1 MDYSKLKQIAAEK
14 AVEEVKDGMIVGLG
28 TGSTAKF
35 ATIKI
40 AKKIKDG
47 HLKNIYGIP
56 TSKKTEELAAGHGI
70 PLLSLNQLF
79 KLRTKN
85 FERRTLNVEPR
96 TLNVEQ
102 RTKNAERNNLIDI
115 TIDGADEVDS
125 DLNLIKGGGGALL
138 REKVIAQNTKRLLIV
153 VDKTKLSGRLGEKFF
168 VPVEV
173 LQFALESEINFLESL
188 GAVTN
193 IRKGDDGGFFVTDEG
208 NYIIDANFGKIENPA
223 ELNSLLNERAGI
235 VEHGIFLNKL
245 VDSVYCSSNDGVEI
259 LGVS

>member
-14 AVEEVKDGMIVGLG
+14 AVEEVKDGMFVGLG

-35 ATIKI
+35 AIIKI

-56 TSKKTEELAAGHGI
+56 TSKKTEELAAGLGI

-85 FERRTLNVEPR
+85 VERRTLNIE
-96 TLNVEQ
+96 
-102 RTKNAERNNLIDI
+102 RTKLIDI

-138 REKVIAQNTKRLLIV
+138 REKVIAQNTGRLLIV
-153 VDKTKLSGRLGEKFF
+153 VDKTKLSARLGEKFF

-188 GAVTN
+188 GAKTD
-193 IRKGDDGGFFVTDEG
+193 IRKSDDGGFFVTDEG

-245 VDSVYCSSNDGVEI
+245 VDSVYCSSNDGIEI
-259 LGVS
+259 LSVS

>member
-56 TSKKTEELAAGHGI
+56 TSKKTEELAAGLGI

-96 TLNVEQ
+96 TLNVE
-102 RTKNAERNNLIDI
+102 RTNLIDI

-188 GAVTN
+188 DAVTN

-235 VEHGIFLNKL
+235 VEHGIFLNEL

>member
-1 MDYSKLKQIAAEK
+1 MDYSKLKQIAAER
-14 AVEEVKDGMIVGLG
+14 AVEEIKDGMIVGLG

-40 AKKIKDG
+40 AKKIKEG

-56 TSKKTEELAAGHGI
+56 TSKKTEELAAELGI

-79 KLRTKN
+79 NQQPRTKN
-85 FERRTLNVEPR
+85 NEPR
-96 TLNVEQ
+96 TKNQEQ
-102 RTKNAERNNLIDI
+102 RTKNNEQFNIIDI

-125 DLNLIKGGGGALL
+125 ELNLIKGGGGALL

-153 VDKTKLSGRLGEKFF
+153 VDKTKISEKLGTNFF
-168 VPVEV
+168 VPIEV

-188 GAVTN
+188 GAKTK
-193 IRKGDDGGFFVTDEG
+193 IRKTETDELFITDEG
-208 NYIIDANFGKIENPA
+208 NFIIDAYFGKIDNPA
-223 ELNSLLNERAGI
+223 ELSSLLNERAGV

-245 VDSVYCSSNDGVEI
+245 VDSVYYSSDNGVEI
-259 LGVS
+259 FRVS

>member
-1 MDYSKLKQIAAEK
+1 MDHSKLKQIAAEK

-56 TSKKTEELAAGHGI
+56 TSKKTEELAAGLGI

-85 FERRTLNVEPR
+85 VEQRTLNVER
-96 TLNVEQ
+96 T
-102 RTKNAERNNLIDI
+102 NLIDI

-235 VEHGIFLNKL
+235 VEHGIFLNEL

-259 LGVS
+259 LGGFNI